1 MSKKKVGKK
10 IIVDIIR
17 NVLESRE
24 DVVLDDAFIFEVT
37 TNTLKSTPV
46 YEIISDMA
54 EVDLVPEDRKEHFK
68 LSSCIELI
76 AIINNVIDHQISVR
90 NFN

>member
-1 MSKKKVGKK
+1 MGKK
-10 IIVDIIR
+10 IIVDIIKS
-17 NVLESRE
+17 VLESRE
-24 DVVLDDAFIFEVT
+24 DVVSDEAFIHEVT
-37 TNTLKSTPV
+37 ANTLESTPV

-54 EVDLVPEDRKEHFK
+54 EADLMPEDCKENFR

-76 AIINNVIDHQISVR
+76 AIINNVIDHHISRR

>member
-10 IIVDIIR
+10 IIVDMIK

-24 DVVLDDAFIFEVT
+24 DIVSDDELIHKVT
-37 TNTLKSTPV
+37 ANTLESTPV

-54 EVDLVPEDRKEHFK
+54 EADLMPEDRKENFK

-76 AIINNVIDHQISVR
+76 AIINNVIDHHISR
-90 NFN
+90 